1 MKERKIVNK
10 QQILLILLRG
20 ESMNNIL
27 EIKNISKKLGKKQI
41 LNDITFEI
49 KEGEIFG
56 FVGPNG
62 AGKTTLIKTILGL
75 YKQDKGQVTIGGYS
89 LEKDFEKAMSKIG
102 AIIENPEMYDYLSG
116 KNNLKIYASIS
127 NINDES
133 YINKIIKTVKLEN
146 RINNKVKTYSLG
158 MRQRLGL
165 AQALISKPK
174 LLILDEPTNGLDPLG
189 IKELREL
196 LKKISKEDNIA
207 VLISSHI
214 LSEIEL
220 ICDRIAIIDNG
231 SLVEIK
237 DLNKKQ
243 KEEKL
248 TITLEVK
255 QTKEAND
262 YLNKNGYVSEIE
274 NQKLKLELQKE
285 EIPKVNKLLVEN
297 NINVYEIKQK
307 EKTLEEEFIE
317 KTQGTKG
324 QIR

>member
-20 ESMNNIL
+20 ESMKNIL
-27 EIKNISKKLGKKQI
+27 EIKNISKKIGKKQI

-75 YKQDKGQVTIGGYS
+75 HKQEKGQVTIGGYS

-116 KNNLKIYASIS
+116 KDNLKIYSKIS

-146 RINNKVKTYSLG
+146 RINSKVKTYSLG

-196 LKKISKEDNIA
+196 LRKISKEDNIA

-255 QTKEAND
+255 QTNEAND
-262 YLNKNGYVSEIE
+262 YLNKNGYVSKIE

>member
-127 NINDES
+127 NINDEN
-133 YINKIIKTVKLEN
+133 YINQIIKTVKLEN

-255 QTKEAND
+255 QTNEAND

-274 NQKLKLELQKE
+274 NQKLKLELPKE

>member
-1 MKERKIVNK
+1 
-10 QQILLILLRG
+10 
-20 ESMNNIL
+20 MNNIL
-27 EIKNISKKLGKKQI
+27 EIKNISKKIVKKQI

-89 LEKDFEKAMSKIG
+89 LEKNFEKAMSKIG

-116 KNNLKIYASIS
+116 KNILKIYASIS

-174 LLILDEPTNGLDPLG
+174 LLILDEPTNGLDTLG

-237 DLNKKQ
+237 DLNNNQKQ
-243 KEEKL
+243 EKL

-297 NINVYEIKQK
+297 NINVYEIKQQ

>member
-274 NQKLKLELQKE
+274 NQKLKLELPKE

>member
-1 MKERKIVNK
+1 
-10 QQILLILLRG
+10 
-20 ESMNNIL
+20 MNNIL
-27 EIKNISKKLGKKQI
+27 EIKNISKKIVKKQI

-89 LEKDFEKAMSKIG
+89 LEKNFEKAMSKIG

-237 DLNKKQ
+237 DLNNNQKQ
-243 KEEKL
+243 EKL

-297 NINVYEIKQK
+297 NINVYEINHQ

>member
-1 MKERKIVNK
+1 MK
-10 QQILLILLRG
+10 
-20 ESMNNIL
+20 NIL
-27 EIKNISKKLGKKQI
+27 EIKNISKKIGKKQI

-75 YKQDKGQVTIGGYS
+75 HKQEKGQVTIGGYS

-116 KNNLKIYASIS
+116 KDNLKIYSKIS

-146 RINNKVKTYSLG
+146 RINSKVKTYSLG

-196 LKKISKEDNIA
+196 LRKISKEDNIA

-255 QTKEAND
+255 QTNEAND
-262 YLNKNGYVSEIE
+262 YLNKNGYVSKIE